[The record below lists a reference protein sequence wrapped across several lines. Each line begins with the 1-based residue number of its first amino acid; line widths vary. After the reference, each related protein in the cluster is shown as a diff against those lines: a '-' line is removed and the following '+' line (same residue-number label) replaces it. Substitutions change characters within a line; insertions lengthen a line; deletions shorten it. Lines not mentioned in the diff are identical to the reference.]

1 MKINELDKSNLAIR
15 TRGLDWD
22 YDFVV
27 RPKSCEDLYGIHTA
41 LFKDATPE
49 ATPQNRFI
57 ERPLPDEKSSMYAI
71 GTCFLIEKN
80 RDEFN
85 RIIRYYIIYI
95 LPKEDKNIGE
105 FIVLKN
111 WGEKIL
117 KHLDLY
123 ATLSSS
129 TKENIEHRLENL
141 SGKLQIDENKVTPTI
156 TIKNKIIEN
165 TITTRTSIKPPPKK
179 TLPILRIGCVTLL
192 IIGIIVLIKKFYF

>member
-1 MKINELDKSNLAIR
+1 MNINELDKSNLAIR

-27 RPKSCEDLYGIHTA
+27 RPKSCEDLYDIHTA
-41 LFKDATPE
+41 LFKDVTPE
-49 ATPQNRFI
+49 ITPQNRFI

-85 RIIRYYIIYI
+85 RIIRYYIIYT
-95 LPKEDKNIGE
+95 LPKEDKNIRE
-105 FIVLKN
+105 FIVPEN

-117 KHLDLY
+117 KYLGLDGVY
-123 ATLSSS
+123 PTSI
-129 TKENIEHRLENL
+129 KENIECKFENL
-141 SGKLQIDENKVTPTI
+141 SNKFQIDKDKDSSTI
-156 TIKNKIIEN
+156 TIKSKIIEN
-165 TITTRTSIKPPPKK
+165 QISTNISTQSPLKK

-192 IIGIIVLIKKFYF
+192 IIGMIVLIKKFYF